1 MIDTPSSR
9 DIVFENLR
17 RATAA
22 IPEKEAMPEYDDAT
36 LLAKPR
42 LEGKDPVEIFTRN
55 FTAANGIVMRSIK
68 ELADYLHKK
77 DLHYGYCDRAVFN
90 DFGRPLFETGFSVN
104 TSFER
109 DQTDRYD
116 FALTPATAAIAES
129 GSLVLDDDRTADRLA
144 ALAPWIHIA
153 VLETSAILRTI
164 PEGLAALGDSSN
176 AIWVTGPS
184 KTADVEGI
192 LIEGVHGPGIQIA
205 LLA

>member
-1 MIDTPSSR
+1 MTNSPTSR
-9 DIVFENLR
+9 DVIFDKLR
-17 RATAA
+17 RATASIA
-22 IPEKEAMPEYDDAT
+22 EKEAAPEYDDAI
-36 LLAKPR
+36 LHCKPC
-42 LEGKDPVEIFTRN
+42 LKGDDPVEIFTRN

-68 ELADYLHKK
+68 ELSDFLHEK
-77 DLHYGYCDRAVFN
+77 DLSYGYCDGLAFN
-90 DFGRPLFETGFSVN
+90 DFGRPLFETGFSIS
-104 TSFER
+104 TLFER

-116 FALTPATAAIAES
+116 FAMTPATAAIAES
-129 GSLVLDDDRTADRLA
+129 GTVVLDDDHTSDRLA

-153 VLETSAILRTI
+153 ILETSSILRTI

-176 AIWVTGPS
+176 AIWITGPS